1 MGKVAI
7 LLTVMGLMVM
17 ALAGVALAVTKIGD
31 AGPNR
36 LVGTA
41 ENDTLRGL
49 GGADELIGRGDSDR
63 LFGGSGRDLINARER
78 GEAENDRVDCGAGRD
93 TVLTD
98 NTTEDTIL
106 ANCEVVRRG

>member
-1 MGKVAI
+1 MMRKVAV
-7 LLTVMGLMVM
+7 LLALMGLMVM
-17 ALAGVALAVTKIGD
+17 ALAGVALAVTKVGD

-36 LVGTA
+36 LVGTF
-41 ENDTLRGL
+41 ENDKLRGW

-63 LFGGSGRDLINARER
+63 FFGGSGKDWINARER
-78 GEAENDRVDCGAGRD
+78 GEAEGDRVDCGAGRD

-106 ANCEVVRRG
+106 AN